1 VKERL
6 YRIQYEKISKQED
19 FIVAKNADDALRK
32 IKVKHKRDK
41 YSRKQN
47 YTATLFKK

>member
-1 VKERL
+1 MKERL
-6 YRIQYEKISKQED
+6 YRIQYEQISKQED

-47 YTATLFKK
+47 YTVNLYKK